1 MGIGLKNPPLLV
13 VGLPKGIKT
22 MKLTVTKENFVNG
35 IKRVV
40 NAVSTKITLPALS
53 NILIEAEGDT
63 LVFTASDLELSIR
76 TIVPA
81 IVFEPG
87 ATTLPAK
94 KIMQI
99 ASELPS
105 GDVTLESFEDEH
117 VALSCQKAYFKIR
130 SLAAENFQK
139 PEDVQEEWALTLPV
153 QDLLKSLS
161 KVSYAKSEDE
171 SRRYLN
177 GVLLSVRSGVLTF
190 AATDGRRLALVER
203 PLEADSTL
211 DGDIILPAK
220 AANEL
225 SRSLES
231 SGDVKILISQSSIS
245 FSTSET
251 TVSSKL
257 VEGTYPNY
265 RQVIPKASKQQVT
278 IPRQAFAETLR
289 RVSLVVSD
297 SSSSIKLTLSENA
310 LTVSAN
316 SAEVG
321 ESSEPVE
328 IEYSGEKFE
337 ISFNPQFVSE
347 PLRYLD
353 CEQLVM
359 QFSDDLSP
367 VCLTG
372 DEGFLYIIMPMRG

>member
-1 MGIGLKNPPLLV
+1 MRRA
-13 VGLPKGIKT
+13 KT
-22 MKLTVTKENFVNG
+22 
-35 IKRVV
+35 
-40 NAVSTKITLPALS
+40 
-53 NILIEAEGDT
+53 
-63 LVFTASDLELSIR
+63 
-76 TIVPA
+76 
-81 IVFEPG
+81 
-87 ATTLPAK
+87 
-94 KIMQI
+94 I
-99 ASELPS
+99 A
-105 GDVTLESFEDEH
+105 
-117 VALSCQKAYFKIR
+117 
-130 SLAAENFQK
+130 
-139 PEDVQEEWALTLPV
+139 
-153 QDLLKSLS
+153 
-161 KVSYAKSEDE
+161 
-171 SRRYLN
+171 RYLN

-297 SSSSIKLTLSENA
+297 SSSSIKLTFSENA

-328 IEYSGEKFE
+328 IEYSAR
-337 ISFNPQFVSE
+337 S
-347 PLRYLD
+347 LR
-353 CEQLVM
+353 
-359 QFSDDLSP
+359 F
-367 VCLTG
+367 
-372 DEGFLYIIMPMRG
+372 R